1 MLQAIILELALVFL
15 SDTEGLKTSFILQL
29 ETGFGSTILN
39 QAQNLDKQVWIFYD
53 ASVSANGFIADI
65 SATHFAL
72 VLNLNELDV
81 GNETEHFDNM
91 ADNLVSWD
99 GLNQLDLVVSLE
111 ISHLIFHL
119 ANYFEVVTAKHQ
131 LDVDVD

>member
-1 MLQAIILELALVFL
+1 M
-15 SDTEGLKTSFILQL
+15 
-29 ETGFGSTILN
+29 
-39 QAQNLDKQVWIFYD
+39 WIFDD

-72 VLNLNELDV
+72 VLNLDELDV
-81 GNETEHFDNM
+81 GNEAEHFNDM